1 MAARQVENFWV
12 MRFVTQDR
20 RKMNQFEGAT
30 PEVEI
35 LLGEIARHHAVA
47 RRKGAVD
54 GEGAEIVER
63 FHARTLTARRTSRG
77 ASIASTR

>member
-47 RRKGAVD
+47 RRQGAGD

-63 FHARTLTARRTSRG
+63 FHARTLIARRASCG
-77 ASIASTR
+77 ASIVSTR

>member
-35 LLGEIARHHAVA
+35 LLGEIARYHAVA
-47 RRKGAVD
+47 RREGAVD
-54 GEGAEIVER
+54 GEGAEIVKG
-63 FHARTLTARRTSRG
+63 FHARTLTARRASRG